1 MQNLMEINGFRA
13 IMACRGRQSALTRTA
28 FIALLVTLAP
38 WASAQLADA
47 TRWHDTLA
55 EIRETF
61 PDVPHLTTR
70 QLADKQSRGDPVLL
84 LDARTAEEFRV
95 SHIDGAVP
103 ATTIRAALDAIKADS
118 RQPTVVVY
126 CSVGYRSSRLVSR
139 LQTRGIEDVFN
150 LEGSLFRWANEGR
163 PLSRGDLPAK
173 SVHPYDDDWG
183 ELLNAPL
190 RAE

>member
-1 MQNLMEINGFRA
+1 MTRPRWRPDRVY
-13 IMACRGRQSALTRTA
+13 ACRGRPSALTRTA

-38 WASAQLADA
+38 WGSAQLADA
-47 TRWHDTLA
+47 ARWHDTLA

-70 QLADKQSRGDPVLL
+70 QLADKQSRREPVLL
-84 LDARTAEEFRV
+84 LDARTAEEFQV
-95 SHIDGAVP
+95 SHIDGAVR
-103 ATTIRAALDAIKADS
+103 ATTVRVALDAIEADS

-139 LQTRGIEDVFN
+139 LKARGVKDVFN
-150 LEGSLFRWANEGR
+150 LEGSLFQWANEGR
-163 PLSRGDLPAK
+163 PLSRGGLPAK

>member
-1 MQNLMEINGFRA
+1 M
-13 IMACRGRQSALTRTA
+13 
-28 FIALLVTLAP
+28 ALLALSAASNP
-38 WASAQLADA
+38 WAIAQPADV

-70 QLADKQSRGDPVLL
+70 QLAHKLDRGEPVLL
-84 LDARTAEEFRV
+84 LDARAAEEFQV
-95 SHIDGAVP
+95 SHIDGAVR
-103 ATTIRAALDAIKADS
+103 ATTVHTALNAIEADR

-139 LQTRGIEDVFN
+139 LKARGVENVFN
-150 LEGSLFRWANEGR
+150 LEGSLFQWANEGR
-163 PLSRGDLPAK
+163 SLARGDQSATR
-173 SVHPYDDDWG
+173 VHPYDDEWG
-183 ELLNAPL
+183 QLLNAPL